1 MATKTQGTA
10 PRWEFKARFRR
21 HSFGWR
27 SQPAVLRVRQAVT
40 EIRQAAR
47 RDPVTGAEGAVALL
61 ERLSPAL
68 EQVDGSS
75 GAIGTAVNHAI
86 ATLVPIIADAPAP
99 SAVRAAWLERL
110 WTAYQSDQI
119 PYLEALGDHW
129 GELCS
134 SPETA
139 SAWADRLLTA
149 TRMALAPDRGPHGFF
164 PGSSACL
171 SALHFA
177 GRHQEIID
185 LVPPGSMWDYRRW
198 VVRALVALGRPSQA
212 IQCAEACRGPW
223 TPDGDVDRV
232 CEQVLL
238 AEGRADEAYAL
249 YGLRANRGPT
259 YLATFRA
266 VAKKYPSVA
275 PRQVLADLVASTPGE
290 EGKWFAA
297 ARETATPEEALA
309 LAIRSPCDPRTLTRA
324 ARDWVRPHPGAAV
337 EAGLLALRWMAR
349 GWGYDLTAAD
359 VRAPYAHALAAARR
373 TGGAEGLREQVRR
386 LLAEEDHRGW
396 LAVALGPEWVG

>member
-1 MATKTQGTA
+1 VATKTQETA

-47 RDPVTGAEGAVALL
+47 RSPVTGAEGAVTLL
-61 ERLSPAL
+61 ERLSPAV
-68 EQVDGSS
+68 EQVDSSS

-86 ATLVPIIADAPAP
+86 ATLVPIIGDAPAP
-99 SAVRAAWLERL
+99 AVVRAAWLERL
-110 WTAYQSDQI
+110 WTAYQSDQM

-139 SAWADRLLTA
+139 SAWADRLLFA
-149 TRMALAPDRGPHGFF
+149 TRMALAPDRGPHGYF

-185 LVPPGSMWDYRRW
+185 IVPPGSMWGYRRW
-198 VVRALVALGRPSQA
+198 MVRALVALGRAPEA

-238 AEGRADEAYAL
+238 SSGRTDESYAR

-266 VAKKYPSVA
+266 VARKYPNVA

-297 ARETATPEEALA
+297 AREAATPEEA
-309 LAIRSPCDPRTLTRA
+309 
-324 ARDWVRPHPGAAV
+324 
-337 EAGLLALRWMAR
+337 LALRWMAR
-349 GWGYDLTAAD
+349 GWGHDLTAAD
-359 VRAPYAHALAAARR
+359 AGAPYAHALAAATG
-373 TGGAEGLREQVRR
+373 TGGAQGLRERVRH
-386 LLAEEDHRGW
+386 LITEEDGGGW
-396 LAVALGPEWVG
+396 LAEALGPEWAR